1 MRHNDER
8 PHVYQEDVATMP
20 FLAFGFPP
28 YQEDFTEDDIR
39 ALDVGRRQLRTEWQ
53 KSIYGP
59 EKPDDNWRII
69 LPFANTYKNAFLTMC
84 DGINAHPYHKDGGRL
99 TIFLNGTEGDEEPP
113 QEAVEWV
120 EKVGNPVAI
129 KDFLAIS
136 FALDYDR
143 EGGNPLKPQTTIG
156 ALRGQAKP
164 YGGAAA
170 TQQTKAAADQLVE
183 HCVDFLNTM
192 TCYETADCI
201 VAMPPS
207 DPSKPFNLPR
217 YLARKIGEKWGRED
231 LSEHVTGEPRNSIKG
246 VSLNQKL
253 DTLLGTITVEEGVFT
268 DRKVLLL
275 DDLYQSGVSMNYCG
289 LLLLQAGAKKIFGL
303 ACEKTCR
310 NDDNVG
316 GKI

>member
-1 MRHNDER
+1 MMNV
-8 PHVYQEDVATMP
+8 PHVHQEDVATMP
-20 FLAFGFPP
+20 LITFGLPP
-28 YQEDFTEDDIR
+28 YQDDFTEDDIR
-39 ALDVGRRQLRTEWQ
+39 AMDMGRRQLRTEWP
-53 KSIYGP
+53 KTLYGP
-59 EKPDDNWRII
+59 EKSEDNWRIV

-84 DGINAHPYHKDGGRL
+84 DGVNSYPHHKDSGRL

-113 QEAVEWV
+113 QEAVDWV
-120 EKVGNPVAI
+120 EKVSDPVAI

-143 EGGNPLKPQTTIG
+143 EGGSPLKPQTKIG

-170 TQQTKAAADQLVE
+170 TLQTKAAADQLVDY
-183 HCVDFLNTM
+183 CADFLNTM
-192 TCYETADCI
+192 TCYESADCI

-207 DPSKPFNLPR
+207 DPTKPFNLPR
-217 YLARKIGEKWGRED
+217 YLAKKIAKKWGREN
-231 LSEHVTGEPRNSIKG
+231 LSERVTGEPRNSIKG
-246 VSLNQKL
+246 VSLGQKL
-253 DTLLGTITVEEGVFT
+253 DTLLGTITVEDDVFT
-268 DRKVLLL
+268 DRRVLLL

-289 LLLLQAGAKKIFGL
+289 FLLLQGGAKKIFGL